1 MNSFPKRVNQNIPID
16 ECNVLTSLVTTNSLA
31 GTTVPWYKDEGVS
44 SGLEGGSGEFA
55 GFVPF
60 PARPFGARVVA
71 LVAGG

>member
-1 MNSFPKRVNQNIPID
+1 M
-16 ECNVLTSLVTTNSLA
+16 
-31 GTTVPWYKDEGVS
+31 PWYKDEGVS

-71 LVAGG
+71 FVAGG